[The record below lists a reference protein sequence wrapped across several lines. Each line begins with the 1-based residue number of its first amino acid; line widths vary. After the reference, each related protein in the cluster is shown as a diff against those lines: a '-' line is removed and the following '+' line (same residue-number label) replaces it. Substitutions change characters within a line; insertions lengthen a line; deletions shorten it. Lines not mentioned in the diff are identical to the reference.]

1 MSYLKGGNSGL
12 YLILTN
18 KSRLV
23 VVTVNPAYLAAARQ
37 TGIARWQGAVKVN
50 FTIKSGN
57 GSFQVSLKEFRLIF
71 TVARENFL
79 VECVAR
85 PGGFLVLHGWGWIGD
100 YAASNHL
107 LASGSVG
114 VDPEYS
120 GIFFKQ
126 ALSFTPV

>member
-1 MSYLKGGNSGL
+1 M

-18 KSRLV
+18 KSRSI

-50 FTIKSGN
+50 FTIKPN
-57 GSFQVSLKEFRLIF
+57 GSFQVSLKEFRLIL
-71 TVARENFL
+71 TVARESFL

-100 YAASNHL
+100 DAASNHL

-126 ALSFTPV
+126 ALSFTPD